1 MSITRRDVIG
11 QSVRRLE
18 DPPLLSGRAAFA
30 DDISFPGQ
38 LHMRVVRSPEAHGLI
53 KAVDTSAALAMPGV
67 HAVWTAADVEDLPPI
82 EFREGPIPALAPW
95 RQRILAADRVRY
107 AGEPVAAVF
116 GESPYLAEDAAGRC
130 HLELE
135 PLPAIVDA
143 SEAPGEFARG
153 QSTEATQLRQGYG
166 DVAAAFGGVGIEIS
180 LDLKLGRHSAVP
192 METRGAIGRYDT
204 ARDILELHGAA
215 KVPHRNRESLAQMLG
230 LSLHQLHLY
239 EPHVGGGFGV
249 RGELYPEDILVLVAA
264 RRLLRPV
271 KWIEDRK
278 EHLMGA
284 NHSREQ
290 RHRIKAAA
298 HPDGRL
304 RAFDNGFFHDQGA
317 YIRTHATRI
326 DEMSCGILPGPYRL
340 PAYRTKGHFRLTNKT
355 PAATYRAP
363 GRYETNFVR
372 ERLMDALAH
381 AAGISRV
388 AVRRINLI
396 AKHEMPYARPLAMLG
411 DEIVYD
417 TGDFAGLL
425 DKALARFGWQKAEE
439 EARRRRAN
447 GELVGLGLAMFVEK
461 SGLGPTDGARVTVD
475 ETGMIEV
482 VTGGASIGQG
492 FETAMAQVC
501 AHVLG
506 VDYTRVRVVHGRTD
520 RIAFGIGAHSSRAT
534 VMTGNATAIAAGKV
548 RDKAIEVAAEL
559 LQHEASRLDIVD
571 GVVRS
576 TADVGPSI
584 SLAEIARQLKPASR
598 ARGGR
603 EPGLSSEGWFE
614 TAHMTYPYGVQLGV
628 LTIDPETFAVA
639 FERVLLAYDVGRAIN
654 PAMIRGQMIGG
665 FAQGLGG
672 ALMEEFR
679 YADNGQPLM
688 TSLADY
694 LMPTACD
701 VPPIDILLCEDEPS
715 DRNPLGIKGA
725 GECGIAPV
733 GALVASAVDDALQA
747 PGAITELPVTPMRL
761 KRIVDALARVPAV
774 LPRKVAPC

>member
-1 MSITRRDVIG
+1 MTNSGVDVIG
-11 QSVRRLE
+11 QSVPRLE
-18 DPPLLSGRAAFA
+18 DYPLLVGRAAFA

-38 LHMRVVRSPEAHGLI
+38 LYMRVVRSPEAHGRI
-53 KAVDTSAALAMPGV
+53 MAVDTSAALAMPGV
-67 HAVWTAADVEDLPPI
+67 YAVWTAADIEALPPI

-95 RQRILAADRVRY
+95 RQRILAQDRVRY
-107 AGEPVAAVF
+107 VGEPVAAVF
-116 GESPYLAEDAAGRC
+116 AESSYLAEDAAGQC
-130 HLELE
+130 VVDLE
-135 PLPAIVDA
+135 PLPVIMDA
-143 SEAPGEFARG
+143 SHAPGEFARG
-153 QSTEATQLRQGYG
+153 LSTEATLLHQAYG
-166 DVAAAFGGVGIEIS
+166 DVAAAFGEAGIEIN

-192 METRGAIGRYDT
+192 LEPRGAIGRYDM
-204 ARDILELHGAA
+204 ARDVLELHGAA
-215 KVPHRNRESLAQMLG
+215 KVPHRNRESLAEMLG
-230 LSLHQLHLY
+230 MSLHQLHLY

-249 RGELYPEDILVLVAA
+249 RGELYPEDVLVLVAA

-278 EHLMGA
+278 EHLLAA

-290 RHRIKAAA
+290 RHRIKVAA
-298 HPDGRL
+298 HPNGEL
-304 RAFDNGFFHDQGA
+304 KALDNSFFHDQGA

-326 DEMSCGILPGPYRL
+326 VEMSCGILPGPYRL

-372 ERLMDALAH
+372 ERLMDSVAH

-396 AKHEMPYARPLAMLG
+396 SKHEMPYARPLAMLG

-417 TGDFAGLL
+417 TGDYAGLL
-425 DKALARFGWQKAEE
+425 DKALARFGWEEAEK
-439 EARRRRAN
+439 EARRRRDN

-475 ETGMIEV
+475 ETGMVEV

-506 VDYTRVRVVHGRTD
+506 VDYRRVRVVHGRTD
-520 RIAFGIGAHSSRAT
+520 RIAVGIGAHSSRAT

-548 RDKAIEVAAEL
+548 RDKAIEMAAEL
-559 LQHEASRLDIVD
+559 LQQDASRLHIVD
-571 GVVRS
+571 GVVS
-576 TADVGPSI
+576 SATAVGPSM

-598 ARGGR
+598 TRRGR
-603 EPGLSSEGWFE
+603 EPGLSAEGWFD

-628 LTIDPETFAVA
+628 LTIDPETYAVA
-639 FERVLLAYDVGRAIN
+639 FERALLAYDVGRAIN

-679 YADNGQPLM
+679 YAENGQPLM

-694 LMPTACD
+694 LMPTVHD
-701 VPPIDILLCEDEPS
+701 VPPIEILLCEDEPT

-733 GALVASAVDDALQA
+733 GALVASAVDDAFQW
-747 PGAITELPVTPMRL
+747 PGAITELPVTPMKL
-761 KRIVDALARVPAV
+761 KRIVDARRSQSPAF
-774 LPRKVAPC
+774 PRKDVPC

>member
-1 MSITRRDVIG
+1 MPSIPKGVIG
-11 QSVRRLE
+11 QSVPRLE
-18 DPPLLSGRAAFA
+18 DPPLLLGRAAFA
-30 DDISFPGQ
+30 DDISFDGQ
-38 LHMRVVRSPEAHGLI
+38 LHMRVVRSSEAHGRI
-53 KAVDTSAALAMPGV
+53 AAVDVSAAQSMPGV
-67 HAVWTAADVEDLPPI
+67 HSVWTAADVEALPPI

-95 RQRILAADRVRY
+95 RQRILACDRVRY
-107 AGEPVAAVF
+107 VGEPVAAVF
-116 GESPYLAEDAAGRC
+116 AENPYLAEDAAGRC
-130 HLELE
+130 VVELE
-135 PLPAIVDA
+135 PLPAIIDA
-143 SEAPGEFARG
+143 SEAPGQFARG
-153 QSTEATQLRQGYG
+153 QSTEATVLHQEYG
-166 DVAAAFGGVGIEIS
+166 DIAAAFDRGGIEIH
-180 LDLKLGRHSAVP
+180 LDLKLGRHTAVP
-192 METRGAIGRYDT
+192 IEPRGAIGRYDA

-215 KVPHRNRESLAQMLG
+215 KVPHRNRESLAQMLD
-230 LSLHQLHLY
+230 LSVHQLHLF
-239 EPHVGGGFGV
+239 EAHVGGGFGV

-264 RRLLRPV
+264 RRLMRPV

-278 EHLMGA
+278 EHLSTA

-290 RHRIKAAA
+290 RHRIRVAA
-298 HPDGRL
+298 HDDGIL
-304 RAFDNGFFHDQGA
+304 KGIDNAFFHDQGA

-326 DEMSCGILPGPYRL
+326 VEMSCGILPGPYRL

-381 AAGISRV
+381 EAGLSRV
-388 AVRRINLI
+388 AVRRLNMIS
-396 AKHEMPYARPLAMLG
+396 KQEMPYARPLAMLG
-411 DEIVYD
+411 DSIIYD
-417 TGDFAGLL
+417 TGDFTGLL
-425 DKALARFGWQKAEE
+425 DKALARFGWE
-439 EARRRRAN
+439 EAEQEAQRRRAQ

-461 SGLGPTDGARVTVD
+461 SGLGPADGARVAVD
-475 ETGMIEV
+475 ETGMVEV

-501 AHVLG
+501 AQVLG
-506 VDYTRVRVVHGRTD
+506 VDYRRVRVVHGRTD

-548 RDKAIEVAAEL
+548 RDKALEVAAEL
-559 LQHEASRLDIVD
+559 LQIEASRLQILD

-576 TADVGPSI
+576 SVDVGPTI
-584 SLAEIARQLKPASR
+584 SLAEIARQLKPTSR
-598 ARGGR
+598 SRSGR
-603 EPGLSSEGWFE
+603 EPGLSAEGWFE
-614 TAHMTYPYGVQLGV
+614 TEHMVYPYGVQLGV
-628 LTIDPETFAVA
+628 VGIDPETFAVA

-654 PAMIRGQMIGG
+654 PSMIRGQMIGG

-694 LMPTACD
+694 LMPTSCD
-701 VPPIDILLCEDEPS
+701 VPSIDILLCEDEPS

-733 GALVASAVDDALQA
+733 GALVASAVDDALQW
-747 PGAITELPVTPMRL
+747 PGAITELPVTPMKL
-761 KRIVDALARVPAV
+761 KHIVDARGGLSPLTR
-774 LPRKVAPC
+774 REVAQC